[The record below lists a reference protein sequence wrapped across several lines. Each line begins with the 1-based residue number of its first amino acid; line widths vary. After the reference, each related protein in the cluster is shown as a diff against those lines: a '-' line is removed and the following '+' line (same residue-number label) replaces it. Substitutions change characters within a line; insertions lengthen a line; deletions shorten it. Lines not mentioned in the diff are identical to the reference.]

1 MRLRGRIQSGA
12 VADITMF
19 DPESISDRADVS
31 NPAQE
36 SIGIVN
42 VMVGGQLARSD
53 NKNNNVQSGVPI
65 LRDIS

>member
-1 MRLRGRIQSGA
+1 M
-12 VADITMF
+12 
-19 DPESISDRADVS
+19 S

-36 SIGIVN
+36 SIGIVH

-53 NKNNNVQSGVPI
+53 SKNNNVQSGVPV

>member
-1 MRLRGRIQSGA
+1 
-12 VADITMF
+12 MF
-19 DPESISDRADVS
+19 DPGSISDRADVS

>member
-1 MRLRGRIQSGA
+1 
-12 VADITMF
+12 MF
-19 DPESISDRADVS
+19 DPENISDRADAS

-36 SIGIVN
+36 SIGIVH

-53 NKNNNVQSGVPI
+53 NKNNNVQSGVPV